1 MGGGV
6 QLPFSFE
13 GSLIDA
19 RDGAKSVI
27 MLSSLAGLM
36 LAAAAAPAY
45 GPALPAPP
53 KQAAKAPAPQAC
65 KAPEIKENTT
75 EIVVCAVKPNG
86 YRLDPDV
93 MQAKKQAKDHSGG
106 PKKAETFA
114 DNTCASV
121 GPRGCGGGGVNLLA
135 AAISAV
141 TMASKA
147 VKGENVGKMFI
158 TDPQPDEYQLYQ
170 QAKREREAKE
180 AEAAALARATAAP
193 EPDEGGE

>member
-1 MGGGV
+1 M
-6 QLPFSFE
+6 QLPFSFA
-13 GSLIDA
+13 GPLIKA
-19 RDGAKSVI
+19 RDGAKRDT

-53 KQAAKAPAPQAC
+53 KPAGTAPAAQAC
-65 KAPEIKENTT
+65 KPPEIKQDTT

-93 MQAKKQAKDHSGG
+93 MLARKQAKDRTRG

-121 GPRGCGGGGVNLLA
+121 GPRGCGGGGVDLLA
-135 AAISAV
+135 AAIGAV
-141 TMASKA
+141 TMATKA
-147 VKGENVGKMFI
+147 AKGENVGKMFI

-180 AEAAALARATAAP
+180 AEAAALARANAAP
-193 EPDEGGE
+193 EPDERGE

>member
-1 MGGGV
+1 
-6 QLPFSFE
+6 
-13 GSLIDA
+13 
-19 RDGAKSVI
+19 

-36 LAAAAAPAY
+36 LAAAAPSY
-45 GPALPAPP
+45 GPALPVQPRP
-53 KQAAKAPAPQAC
+53 AAKAPAPESC
-65 KAPEIKENTT
+65 KPPEIKDDTT

-93 MQAKKQAKDHSGG
+93 MQAKKQAEDRSGG

-114 DNTCASV
+114 DNSCASV

-147 VKGENVGKMFI
+147 VKGENVGKMFV

-170 QAKREREAKE
+170 HAKREREAKE
-180 AEAAALARATAAP
+180 AEAAALARANAAP
-193 EPDEGGE
+193 ELDDGGE

>member
-1 MGGGV
+1 
-6 QLPFSFE
+6 
-13 GSLIDA
+13 
-19 RDGAKSVI
+19 

-36 LAAAAAPAY
+36 LVAAAPAY
-45 GPALPAPP
+45 GPAVPAPP
-53 KQAAKAPAPQAC
+53 KPAAKAPAAEAC
-65 KAPEIKENTT
+65 KPPEINKDTT
-75 EIVVCAVKPNG
+75 EIVVCAPRPNG

-93 MQAKKQAKDHSGG
+93 MQAKKQAKDLKTA

-135 AAISAV
+135 AAITAV
-141 TMASKA
+141 TMAKKA
-147 VKGENVGKMFI
+147 ANGENVGKMFV

-180 AEAAALARATAAP
+180 DEAAALARNQTAAP
-193 EPDEGGE
+193 TGSATPTVAQPE

>member
-1 MGGGV
+1 M
-6 QLPFSFE
+6 QLPFSFA
-13 GSLIDA
+13 GPLINA
-19 RDGAKSVI
+19 RDGAKRVT

-36 LAAAAAPAY
+36 LAAAAPAY
-45 GPALPAPP
+45 GPALPSPP
-53 KQAAKAPAPQAC
+53 KPAMTTPAPAAC
-65 KAPEIKENTT
+65 KPTEIKQDTT

-93 MQAKKQAKDHSGG
+93 MQAKKQAKDRTRG

-135 AAISAV
+135 AAITAA
-141 TMASKA
+141 TMATRA
-147 VKGENVGKMFI
+147 VKGQNVGKMFV
-158 TDPQPDEYQLYQ
+158 TDPQPTEYQLYE

-180 AEAAALARATAAP
+180 TEAAALARANAAP
-193 EPDEGGE
+193 AEPDEGGK